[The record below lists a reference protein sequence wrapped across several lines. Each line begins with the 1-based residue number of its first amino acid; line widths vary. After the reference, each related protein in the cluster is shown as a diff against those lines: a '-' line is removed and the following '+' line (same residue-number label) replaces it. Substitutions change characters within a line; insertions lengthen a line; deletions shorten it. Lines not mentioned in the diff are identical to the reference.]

1 VRYDRETATAHEVN
15 MQVEFRRLPLSLLL
29 VVPLTVVTAHAD
41 DVTGANK
48 LLCSSGQLAV
58 CFDDGTCDHAPPSAL
73 NVPAFIEVDLVKK
86 QLSTTPASGQN
97 RVSPIRNLERTDG
110 RIVLQGVE
118 GGRAFSLL
126 IDEQT
131 GALTAAVARDGLGVI
146 VFGNCTLAS
155 AAR

>member
-1 VRYDRETATAHEVN
+1 MSYDHESVTPPEVN
-15 MQVEFRRLPLSLLL
+15 MQGELRRISISLLL
-29 VVPLTVVTAHAD
+29 VMPLTVVAAHAD
-41 DVTGANK
+41 DVTGANR

-58 CFDDGTCDHAPPSAL
+58 CFDDGECDHAPPAAL
-73 NVPAFIEVDLVKK
+73 NVPAFIEVDLAKK
-86 QLSTTPASGQN
+86 QLSTTPASGEN

-110 RIVLQGVE
+110 RIVIQGVE
-118 GGRAFSLL
+118 GGRAFSFL

-131 GALTAAVARDGLGVI
+131 GALTAAVARNGIGVV

>member
-1 VRYDRETATAHEVN
+1 MRIK
-15 MQVEFRRLPLSLLL
+15 RLPLSLLL
-29 VVPLTVVTAHAD
+29 ITPLAIVTAHAD

-48 LLCSSGQLAV
+48 LLCSSGQLAA
-58 CFDDGTCDHAPPSAL
+58 CFDDGSCDHAPPSAL

-86 QLSTTPASGQN
+86 QLSTTPASGEN
-97 RVSPIRNLERTDG
+97 RVSPIRNMERTEG

-131 GALTAAVARDGLGVI
+131 GALTAAVARNGLGVI